1 MLISP
6 CVLRVSWSYSSL
18 FSISASCK
26 RHGIDPSRYLV
37 DVLRR
42 PPTTSTDQ
50 LTEFLPDVWF
60 QAHPD
65 AARERAVS
73 LDTAIRWVDNHAVR
87 QNGCVG
93 FHWVG
98 SPIEAQLIVKRR

>member
-1 MLISP
+1 MRPQRSIVAIDMLISP

-50 LTEFLPDVWF
+50 LTEFLPDV
-60 QAHPD
+60 
-65 AARERAVS
+65 ARHIHVRVIFVQRILNQISNSQYS
-73 LDTAIRWVDNHAVR
+73 L
-87 QNGCVG
+87 
-93 FHWVG
+93 
-98 SPIEAQLIVKRR
+98 P